1 LHNELGLPQLRQLSQ
16 ADRRQVPRR
25 GDPPQFVQE
34 HGVADLQ
41 RGHRRRQG
49 DNAEK
54 IAKYVTIAND
64 PSSSPAAKDEAKF
77 NLDMLQASIA
87 AYAAQKGI
95 VAGQSAEETAKKVL
109 AFLVG
114 VLIKIA

>member
-1 LHNELGLPQLRQLSQ
+1 MANSWDDLKTLLSAQL
-16 ADRRQVPRR
+16 ADTIGKLWNSEQ
-25 GDPPQFVQE
+25 DKAF
-34 HGVADLQ
+34 LTY
-41 RGHRRRQG
+41 
-49 DNAEK
+49 NAEK
-54 IAKYVTIAND
+54 VAKYVTIAND
-64 PSSSPAAKDEAKF
+64 PSSSPAVKDEAKF

-114 VLIKIA
+114 VLIKMA